1 MGLYYWNEDDNHPLE
16 VKTEVINH
24 KGESIYNK
32 NVTVNPHTWIY
43 DELPLEGEYTVNMVN
58 TKEGAEEDFTTTVSP
73 ETILD
78 INTRYV
84 KK

>member
-1 MGLYYWNEDDNHPLE
+1 MMNY
-16 VKTEVINH
+16 
-24 KGESIYNK
+24 
-32 NVTVNPHTWIY
+32 
-43 DELPLEGEYTVNMVN
+43 LEGEYTVNMVN